1 MTIKTL
7 FANVLAIL
15 FAAAAAEGIVR
26 GAIHPA
32 LDYNSGFS
40 PGPYC
45 LNQALGVSFKCPD
58 RAGFMHVVGTKL
70 YLPYRMN
77 EDGFRGPFRSP
88 AQNGNVSNIVALGGQ
103 SQAFGYGLLDADT
116 IGANIAGSCGAAEV
130 HVFSL
135 PGVTD
140 AQSWKLYNLSA
151 QAKSPPDQIVLLVQ
165 SRSKK
170 DWRREA
176 SAESK
181 LRDGSYAVV
190 YGLMYEIPQ
199 WLGKF
204 SGSSLVVR
212 SVNSI
217 REIGSYLGL
226 VKTPPPEF
234 GPDFYT
240 ADFIGTMAEEARRL
254 NAKFSVAFMPG
265 ARERGLYVDTGA
277 IERALPDV
285 RFIDVDAKSA
295 ALHLYP
301 EQLLPDRHYNAPL
314 AKFIGTEIARSI
326 CPADQ
331 DTPAKAPG
339 ATH

>member
-1 MTIKTL
+1 MTIKAL
-7 FANVLAIL
+7 FTNVLAIL
-15 FAAAAAEGIVR
+15 VAAVAAEGIVR
-26 GAIHPA
+26 VAIHPA
-32 LDYNSGFS
+32 LDYTSGFS

-58 RAGFMHVVGTKL
+58 RAGMMHVAGTKI
-70 YLPYRMN
+70 YLPYRTN

-88 AQNGNVSNIVALGGQ
+88 SRGGNVSTIVALGGQ

-116 IGANIAGSCGAAEV
+116 IGANIARSCGTAEV
-130 HVFSL
+130 DVFSL

-151 QAKSPPDQIVLLVQ
+151 RAKSPPDQIVLLVQ

-170 DWRREA
+170 DWRREE

-181 LRDGSYAVV
+181 LLDESYAVL
-190 YGLMYEIPQ
+190 YGWLYEIPR
-199 WLGKF
+199 WLMKF
-204 SGSSLVVR
+204 SDSALVVR
-212 SVNSI
+212 SVKSI
-217 REIGSYLGL
+217 REIGSYLEL
-226 VKTPPPEF
+226 VKKPAQEF
-234 GPDFYT
+234 GPDLYT
-240 ADFIGTMAEEARRL
+240 ADFIGTMAQEARRL
-254 NAKFSVAFMPG
+254 NVKFSVAFMPG

-314 AKFIGTEIARSI
+314 AKFIGAEIAQSI
-326 CPADQ
+326 CPMSQNA
-331 DTPAKAPG
+331 TPKNSGVEP
-339 ATH
+339 